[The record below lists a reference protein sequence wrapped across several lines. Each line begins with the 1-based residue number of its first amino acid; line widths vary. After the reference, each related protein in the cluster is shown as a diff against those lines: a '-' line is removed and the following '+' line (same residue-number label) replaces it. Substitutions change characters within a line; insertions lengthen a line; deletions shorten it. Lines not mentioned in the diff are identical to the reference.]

1 MRSGTVSWPGYRR
14 SPIRQPGGLDACDEP
29 CSGKDAKD
37 DITGEHGYCYTEDDS
52 DTDYDRNQQS
62 VARQIRSRHRCP
74 PSRHSSSPSGNI
86 SVVRTP
92 ASVALGPGVVA
103 SPGRLVP

>member
-14 SPIRQPGGLDACDEP
+14 SPIRQPGGLDACDKS

-74 PSRHSSSPSGNI
+74 PSRHSASPCGNI